1 MVTLEENMYSNNEG
15 KQPARRSLLRWS
27 PGVHFPGH
35 QREGLRFPGVVP
47 TQSTPPSSA
56 LMSIISHSLP
66 APAPS
71 ANIYTVLIAK
81 SDSSPTQSAPST
93 DSESRWH
100 RVQVPPL
107 ALQPSRDSL
116 TRPRRQSWRP
126 EGFKPGTHSAQALW
140 HTRLCPSPQS
150 KNLAE
155 YQRVWGTF

>member
-1 MVTLEENMYSNNEG
+1 MVPWCPFPRSPEGGAEVPRSCTHPINTSLFSPHVHHLTL
-15 KQPARRSLLRWS
+15 
-27 PGVHFPGH
+27 
-35 QREGLRFPGVVP
+35 
-47 TQSTPPSSA
+47 T
-56 LMSIISHSLP
+56 P

-126 EGFKPGTHSAQALW
+126 GGFKPGTHSAQALW